1 MNSGGE
7 EDFVLSL
14 SPTLIEE
21 ALREVVVDTL
31 MECLKDG
38 NAGKFHSSAYHKFI
52 HTLLKR
58 LRLHL
63 SPNYHE
69 TEEQACLVCVWKLLY
84 NLFAVSFLETY
95 TGFDHK
101 KAKWDTEVVSSLG
114 YAKSSK
120 HIGNE
125 NYQSS
130 LLPNTNH
137 PHVAGDGI
145 YIPATDDEVMKVE
158 DSIDH
163 KSSPHY
169 VLDNSQTVVCNS
181 NDDTFGQE
189 FMPIDCEDFSRVF
202 KVPKVYSLYSSQFAA
217 YADVV
222 LLEPPVM
229 EGLDL
234 LLMETMVFG
243 FA

>member
-7 EDFVLSL
+7 EDAGLRKLS
-14 SPTLIEE
+14 
-21 ALREVVVDTL
+21 RRGR
-31 MECLKDG
+31 MEMQG
-38 NAGKFHSSAYHKFI
+38 SSI
-52 HTLLKR
+52 LLHTISSSIPCCNTYLQRNMYWGPLNIQR
-58 LRLHL
+58 
-63 SPNYHE
+63 
-69 TEEQACLVCVWKLLY
+69 ACAW
-84 NLFAVSFLETY
+84 
-95 TGFDHK
+95 
-101 KAKWDTEVVSSLG
+101 
-114 YAKSSK
+114 
-120 HIGNE
+120 
-125 NYQSS
+125 
-130 LLPNTNH
+130 
-137 PHVAGDGI
+137 GDGI
-145 YIPATDDEVMKVE
+145 YIPATDDEVMKAK
-158 DSIDH
+158 DLIDH
-163 KSSPHY
+163 KSSLHY
-169 VLDNSQTVVCNS
+169 VLDNSQTAVCNS